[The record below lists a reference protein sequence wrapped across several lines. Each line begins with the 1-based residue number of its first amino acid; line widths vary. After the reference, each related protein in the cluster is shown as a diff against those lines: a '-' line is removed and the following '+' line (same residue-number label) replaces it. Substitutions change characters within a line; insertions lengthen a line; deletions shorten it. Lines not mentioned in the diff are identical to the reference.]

1 MPATRPA
8 ADTGRR
14 RHPDTGSGR
23 STDTGRGHRSG
34 LWDRLRGRNAD
45 EQRRPDP
52 WRVEGMPQDSARTPN
67 RRPRGGGYW
76 WWLLAFLVIN
86 WIVASVAMA
95 PPSRTE
101 VSYTFFSQQLN
112 AGNVQTVT
120 STADA
125 IQGAFTKPVGYPPGA
140 PDATQVALFTTQRP
154 SFATDDLFGTLAAKG
169 VTINAIPPDAP
180 PPLWQQVV
188 VGFGPTLLFVG
199 LLLWFLRR
207 RSSGASGGLGGLGG
221 FGRSRAA
228 LYQPDAGPR
237 TTFADVAGIDEVEHE
252 VSEIVDFLRDP
263 QRYTRLGARIPR
275 GVLLSGPPGTGKT
288 LLARAVAGEAGV
300 PFFSISASEFIE
312 AIVGVGASRVRDLFD
327 QAKKVAPSII
337 FIDELDAIGRA
348 RGGAFSAG
356 GVDEREQTLNQILT
370 EMDGFQGNEGVIVL
384 AATNR
389 PEILD
394 PALLRPGRFDRRVTV
409 SPPDLHG
416 RLQIL
421 QVHTRHV
428 PLAPDVDLAAVAAS
442 TPGMV
447 GADLANLVNE
457 AALAAAEHRRER
469 VTGADFGEALEKI
482 LLGTVRGI
490 MLSPQEK
497 LSTAYHE
504 SGHALL
510 GMLTPG
516 ADPVRRVTIIPRGQA
531 LGVTVQTPQVD
542 RYGYSER
549 YLRGRIV
556 GALGG
561 RAAEEIVYGEITTGA
576 ESDLDQATRLARQM
590 VGRWGMSPAV
600 GPVSV
605 LPPPGQEQPF
615 GGDGVAPA
623 TKELIDQEV
632 RRLVEDCYGDAIDT
646 LRSNR
651 EQLDRLA
658 HTLLERETLNEDEA
672 YAAAGVTRE
681 SAPAAVARGE
691 TPGSGRAPGLPPE
704 NVPASMR

>member
-1 MPATRPA
+1 MPAQSA
-8 ADTGRR
+8 
-14 RHPDTGSGR
+14 
-23 STDTGRGHRSG
+23 TDTGARRAPKPDGGDRPSG
-34 LWDRLRGRNAD
+34 LWDRLRGRTGD
-45 EQRRPDP
+45 EARHPDP
-52 WRVEGMPQDSARTPN
+52 WRVEGMPKDSSRTPN
-67 RRPRGGGYW
+67 QRPRQGGFW
-76 WWLLAFLVIN
+76 WWLIAILVIN
-86 WIVASVAMA
+86 WIFMSFALG
-95 PPSRTE
+95 PPSRTN
-101 VSYTFFSQQLN
+101 VSYTFFSEQLN

-120 STADA
+120 ATADT
-125 IQGAFTKPVGYPPGA
+125 IQGAFTKPVAYPPGA
-140 PDATQVALFTTQRP
+140 TDAVQVGLFTTQRP
-154 SFATDDLFGTLAAKG
+154 SFATDDLYGTLAAKG
-169 VTINAIPPDAP
+169 VTVNATLPDAP
-180 PPLWQQVV
+180 PPLWQQIL

-199 LLLWFLRR
+199 LALWFLRR
-207 RSSGASGGLGGLGG
+207 RSSGGGGLGGLGG
-221 FGRSRAA
+221 FGKSRAT

-237 TTFADVAGIDEVEHE
+237 TTFADVAGIDEVERE
-252 VSEIVDFLRDP
+252 VSEIVEFLRDP

-348 RGGAFSAG
+348 RGGAFSVG

-370 EMDGFQGNEGVIVL
+370 EMDGFQGNEGVVVL

-394 PALLRPGRFDRRVTV
+394 PALLRPGRFDRRVSV
-409 SPPDLHG
+409 NAPDLGG

-421 QVHTRHV
+421 QVHTRGV
-428 PLAPDVDLAAVAAS
+428 PLAPDVDLGAVAAA

-457 AALAAAEHRRER
+457 AALAAAEHRHDQ

-482 LLGTVRGI
+482 VLGTVRGI
-490 MLSPQEK
+490 VLSPEEK

-531 LGVTVQTPQVD
+531 LGVTVQTPQAD
-542 RYGYSER
+542 RYGYSTK
-549 YLRGRIV
+549 YLRGRIS

-561 RAAEEIVYGEITTGA
+561 RAAEQIVYGEITTGA

-623 TKELIDQEV
+623 TKELVDDEV
-632 RRLVEDCYGDAIDT
+632 RRLIEDCYGEAVET
-646 LRSNR
+646 LRNNR
-651 EQLDRLA
+651 ERLDRLA

-681 SAPAAVARGE
+681 TAPAAVARGE
-691 TPGSGRAPGLPPE
+691 TPGSEREPGMPPE
-704 NVPASMR
+704 NAPTPIKTR